1 MARRQRFMGLGTT
14 IEMGG
19 DGTYRDGPGVVRAG
33 DVNLQPV
40 SLDAP
45 SHLLITITRRGN
57 VLSPEFA
64 LITSGKTQDAL
75 AWLNGALKLA
85 ANRDPSAYSAF
96 IKSYPIF
103 EDPNLTAN
111 AKVVSVRPRPG
122 RAQDTLIRLFVYG
135 RNGNP
140 IPFGAASALNN
151 LLSQTVFMTDRS
163 ANITWVGVAMTN
175 VAGDGMSVNVV
186 TPTPESI
193 PPVGPV
199 NPAMPQRIDVASSAL
214 GIFLIVGTVVA
225 SVWAWKKVFK

>member
-1 MARRQRFMGLGTT
+1 MGLGTT
-14 IEMGG
+14 IEPGG
-19 DGTYRDGPGVVRAG
+19 GATYRDGSQATPAA

-45 SHLLITITRRGN
+45 SHLLITISRRGN
-57 VLSPEFA
+57 VLSPEFV

-75 AWLNGALKLA
+75 AWLNGSLKLA

-96 IKSYPIF
+96 IKSYPVF
-103 EDPNLTAN
+103 EDPNLSAT
-111 AKVVSVRPRPG
+111 AKVVGIYPRPG
-122 RAQDTLIRLFVYG
+122 STQEIIVRLFVYG

-151 LLSQTVFMTDRS
+151 LLAQNVFMADRS
-163 ANITWVGVAMTN
+163 ANIVWVGAAMTN
-175 VAGDGMSVNVV
+175 VAGDGTSINVV

-193 PPVGPV
+193 PPVVPV
-199 NPAMPQRIDVASSAL
+199 NPAMPPSIDVASSAL
-214 GIFLIVGTVVA
+214 GLFLIVGTVMA